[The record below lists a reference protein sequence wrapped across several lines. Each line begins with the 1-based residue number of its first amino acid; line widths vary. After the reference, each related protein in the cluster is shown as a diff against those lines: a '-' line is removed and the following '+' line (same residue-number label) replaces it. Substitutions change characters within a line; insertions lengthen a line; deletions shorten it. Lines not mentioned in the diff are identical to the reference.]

1 MIDSQAVS
9 TGGLEN
15 IISLKF
21 TVFCHNHIF
30 FSEICQE
37 GCDTWFFSK
46 KIYSKYTI
54 YAFFSCEYYVL
65 PPSSVKMMKSQFN
78 TDFYNFVS
86 MKKWYS
92 MKQDKKIKM
101 RSITFTEANTEIFN
115 WHYSHL
121 ILKHFLLVTKG
132 ITI

>member
-1 MIDSQAVS
+1 
-9 TGGLEN
+9 
-15 IISLKF
+15 
-21 TVFCHNHIF
+21 
-30 FSEICQE
+30 
-37 GCDTWFFSK
+37 
-46 KIYSKYTI
+46 
-54 YAFFSCEYYVL
+54 
-65 PPSSVKMMKSQFN
+65 MMKSQFN

-132 ITI
+132 VTI